1 MEKEHSQIILNKI
14 LAAAQKRFGHY
25 GLSKTTMNDIADD
38 IGMSKASLYYYF
50 KDKENIYKAVVEK
63 EQNYFVQEMK
73 KIIQSPN
80 KAEWM
85 LIEYVRLRLE
95 LLKELLSLGK
105 FTQGSYQDFRPLI
118 QSLLA
123 DFRKKEMSMVSEI
136 LKLGVTK
143 KEFAIENIKKHSE
156 FFLDTLRAIRLLIL
170 ADVGMTEI
178 SKEKYL
184 KINQQTKMFTE
195 LFIKGIKINNN
206 GGEKEKQK

>member
-1 MEKEHSQIILNKI
+1 MEKEHSQLILNKI

-50 KDKENIYKAVVEK
+50 KDKENIYSAVVAK

-85 LIEYVRLRLE
+85 LKEYVRLRLE